1 MTVLIAIKNMNTMSY
16 EEIRMGFENVKVGVA
31 SFFAEEHSVSEIRN
45 FLEEKFELDMPY
57 FVENEC
63 EYYGYVRGY
72 AKCLLSLVKDGVC
85 CNKAVSIS
93 QATSLYSEVYDY
105 VDVFAKIV
113 TKAMIKAYNHKFET
127 VV

>member
-45 FLEEKFELDMPY
+45 FLEEKFELDIPY

-63 EYYGYVRGY
+63 EYYGYARGY

-127 VV
+127 VA

>member
-1 MTVLIAIKNMNTMSY
+1 MTVLIAVKNMNTLSY
-16 EEIRMGFENVKVGVA
+16 DEIRMGFENVKAGVA
-31 SFFAEEHSVSEIRN
+31 EFFAEEHSVSEIRN
-45 FLEEKFELDMPY
+45 FLEEKFELDLPY

-105 VDVFAKIV
+105 VEVFAKIV
-113 TKAMIKAYNHKFET
+113 TKATVEAYNRNLDS
-127 VV
+127 VA

>member
-16 EEIRMGFENVKVGVA
+16 EEICMGFENVKVGVA

-57 FVENEC
+57 FAGNEC

-85 CNKAVSIS
+85 YNKAVSIS

-127 VV
+127 IA